1 MTQPD
6 RDPYGAP
13 TQQRFNTLAI
23 VGFALSFFISI
34 AGVVC
39 CAIALSQINARGER
53 GRGLAI
59 AGLVIGS
66 VSMVLAVLALLG

>member
-1 MTQPD
+1 MTQPEHGA
-6 RDPYGAP
+6 YGAP
-13 TQQRFNTLAI
+13 PQQRFNTLAI
-23 VGFALSFFISI
+23 VGFVLSFFISL
-34 AGVVC
+34 AGIVC

-66 VSMVLAVLALLG
+66 ISMVLAVLALLG

>member
-6 RDPYGAP
+6 HGAYGAP

-23 VGFALSFFISI
+23 VGFVLSFVISL
-34 AGVVC
+34 AGVIC
-39 CAIALSQINARGER
+39 CAVALSQINARGER
-53 GRGLAI
+53 GRGLAV

-66 VSMVLAVLALLG
+66 ISMLLAVLALLG